1 MQTAKSFIL
10 AGILPLLMAPALV
23 LAERDREQAGP
34 AGIRHHGGEAFITTQ
49 DPDQFMAED
58 LIGRPA
64 QDREGQRIGEV
75 ADLLVDRFGQV
86 AGLIVRVDDEFLQMT
101 GPRML
106 PDDRREREAA
116 RRTEQRYERRLEGEA
131 ARGLVGVRWDAVE
144 VRYENDQPVAR
155 LDIERDALA
164 QATEFEPRRVAA
176 EVQRERDRDPAVAA
190 TRERQ
195 PAAARQRE
203 QDRPG
208 VAAREREPAAAR
220 QREQDRPGVAA
231 REREPAAARQR
242 EQDRPGVAARE
253 REPAAAERRERATVG
268 MDAIVRE
275 QRRNQHLADDLIG
288 SAVEDARGQEIGR
301 VSNLV
306 VDEQGRIAGLVIEV
320 GGFLGIGAR
329 EVALEWNAIQ
339 LTTDADGEPLA
350 RVDID
355 RQTLEQAPEFRPLE
369 GVRTR

>member
-231 REREPAAARQR
+231 REREPAAA
-242 EQDRPGVAARE
+242 
-253 REPAAAERRERATVG
+253 ERRERATVG

>member
-164 QATEFEPRRVAA
+164 QATEFEPRRVAGI
-176 EVQRERDRDPAVAA
+176 RP
-190 TRERQ
+190 T
-195 PAAARQRE
+195 PE
-203 QDRPG
+203 Q
-208 VAAREREPAAAR
+208 PAAAR

>member
-208 VAAREREPAAAR
+208 VAAREREPAAA
-220 QREQDRPGVAA
+220 
-231 REREPAAARQR
+231 
-242 EQDRPGVAARE
+242 
-253 REPAAAERRERATVG
+253 ERRERATVG